1 MIYLDNSA
9 TTYPKPQSV
18 RRRMAEALERFG
30 ANPGRGGFRMSME
43 TAQAV
48 YAVRRKAAAL
58 FGAPGPEC
66 VSFQPSCTQAL
77 NIVIHSLQPGDH
89 VLVTDLEHNAV
100 LRPLKAMEAHGVSF
114 TVVPVTPCDNDAT
127 LDAFRRAIRENTRM
141 FICTQASNVWG
152 IRVPVERLAALAH
165 VYGAEICVDAA
176 QSGGVVPIRAA
187 EDNIDYL
194 CCAGH
199 KGLYGPMGTGLLI
212 TGRGEKLKSLIQGGT
227 GTLALQLE
235 QPRDM
240 PEYLE
245 SGTQNVPGILALGA
259 GIDFVRAPGGGQPA
273 AGRDAP
279 CPAHP
284 RRFQPHA
291 ARKAVYAAARHAVFR
306 AGARLQCARH
316 GERGGGRLSRKARDR
331 RALRLPLRA
340 VCPQENG
347 DRQRCMR
354 RGGPRFA
361 LRVYGRPAGGR
372 ADPRGFGAAEGAGRA
387 RTKMNE
393 M

>member
-259 GIDFVRAPGGGQPA
+259 GIDFVRARGEDNLRQA
-273 AGRDAP
+273 EMR
-279 CPAHP
+279 HV
-284 RRFQPHA
+284 RRIHA
-291 ARKAVYAAARHAVFR
+291 AFSRMPHVKLYTPPPDMRYFVPVLGFNVRGMASEAVGDYLAKHGIAVRCGFHCAPFAHRKMGTDSDACGGAVRISPSAFTD
-306 AGARLQCARH
+306 
-316 GERGGGRLSRKARDR
+316 DR
-331 RALRLPLRA
+331 QVDGLIRA
-340 VCPQENG
+340 VSALQKAPAV
-347 DRQRCMR
+347 
-354 RGGPRFA
+354 RGQ
-361 LRVYGRPAGGR
+361 
-372 ADPRGFGAAEGAGRA
+372 
-387 RTKMNE
+387 K
-393 M
+393 

>member
-9 TTYPKPQSV
+9 TTYPKPLAV
-18 RRRMAEALERFG
+18 RRRMAEALERYG
-30 ANPGRGGFRMSME
+30 ANPGRGGFRMSMD

-48 YAVRRKAAAL
+48 YAVRQKAAAL
-58 FGAPGPEC
+58 FNAEGPEC

-77 NIVIHSLQPGDH
+77 NIVIQSLKRGDH

-100 LRPLKAMEAHGVSF
+100 LRPLKAMEMEGVSF

-141 FICTQASNVWG
+141 FICTHASNVWG

-165 VYGAEICVDAA
+165 VYGAEICVDCA
-176 QSGGVVPIRAA
+176 QSGGVIPLDVTAGG
-187 EDNIDYL
+187 IDYL

-199 KGLYGPMGTGLLI
+199 KGLYGTMGTGMLI
-212 TGRGEKLKSLIQGGT
+212 TKQGEKLRSLIQGGT

-259 GIDFVRAPGGGQPA
+259 GIDFVRAHGEDNLRQREMRHVRRVYDAFSRMQHVELYTPAPDMQYFAPVLGFNVRGMQSEAVGEVLAKRDIAVRCGFHCAPFAHRKMGTADDVHGGAVRVSPGA
-273 AGRDAP
+273 FTTDAQITELIRTVS
-279 CPAHP
+279 AL
-284 RRFQPHA
+284 
-291 ARKAVYAAARHAVFR
+291 R
-306 AGARLQCARH
+306 AGT
-316 GERGGGRLSRKARDR
+316 
-331 RALRLPLRA
+331 
-340 VCPQENG
+340 
-347 DRQRCMR
+347 
-354 RGGPRFA
+354 
-361 LRVYGRPAGGR
+361 
-372 ADPRGFGAAEGAGRA
+372 AAE
-387 RTKMNE
+387 KMHRQK
-393 M
+393 